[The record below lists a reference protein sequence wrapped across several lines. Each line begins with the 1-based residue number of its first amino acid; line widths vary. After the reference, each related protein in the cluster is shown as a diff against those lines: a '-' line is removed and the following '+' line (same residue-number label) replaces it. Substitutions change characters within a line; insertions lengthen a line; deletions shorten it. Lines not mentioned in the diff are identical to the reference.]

1 MFFFLL
7 LFLFVVVVVVVFV
20 DIAVVVIIVV
30 VILYHWPTSPCF
42 FSLLDMISK
51 VFCVTFASKS
61 LFGCILNRLCLSIH
75 LSVGN
80 QLVKNQLKFMKL
92 HEIT

>member
-7 LFLFVVVVVVVFV
+7 LFLFVVVVVVIVFV

-61 LFGCILNRLCLSIH
+61 LFRCILASL
-75 LSVGN
+75 
-80 QLVKNQLKFMKL
+80 
-92 HEIT
+92 